1 MNKVEAGQN
10 VNGWNVN
17 TSIYPA
23 AKFTFSLT
31 LHEANSLMFR
41 FLGERQYSSLYK
53 IVREEDLE
61 RLHTAVEK
69 CEKLSPDEEIDEC
82 IQLLNQQGEYEKYF
96 VILRKYEGIDYI
108 YLELRNISGNE
119 KKWRS

>member
-1 MNKVEAGQN
+1 MNGL
-10 VNGWNVN
+10 NVN

-31 LHEANSLMFR
+31 LYEANGLMFR

-61 RLHTAVEK
+61 RMRTAVDRCRE
-69 CEKLSPDEEIDEC
+69 LSPGEEIDEC
-82 IQLLNQQGEYEKYF
+82 IQLQNQQGEYEKYF
-96 VILRKYEGIDYI
+96 VILRKYEGEDFV
-108 YLELRNISGNE
+108 YL
-119 KKWRS
+119 